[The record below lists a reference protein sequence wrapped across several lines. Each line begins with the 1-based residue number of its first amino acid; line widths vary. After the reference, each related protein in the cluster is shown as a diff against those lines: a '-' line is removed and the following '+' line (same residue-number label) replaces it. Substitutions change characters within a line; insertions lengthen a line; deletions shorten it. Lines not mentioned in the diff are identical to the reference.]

1 MLFLI
6 FNLHYFCRH
15 GTEMRAS
22 RNHSILQINITGKK
36 NILIYAIVKSI
47 ILCPSK
53 PVFNNVETLCSKKI
67 QCQILS
73 SLAGGY
79 INYGGGGSS
88 PTVHIR
94 P

>member
-47 ILCPSK
+47 IHCPSK
-53 PVFNNVETLCSKKI
+53 PVFNNVETLCSKKNPVPDPF
-67 QCQILS
+67 ILGRR
-73 SLAGGY
+73 LY
-79 INYGGGGSS
+79 KLWRRR
-88 PTVHIR
+88 V
-94 P
+94 